1 MIYLKIQVMAHK
13 TKVVLYLLLVVCF
26 SLVPA
31 IHYSEWECGNTPSLS
46 KSGAPISNVRSFS
59 SDFAPLKDTLKE
71 RVPQNA
77 LTLMA
82 KRAVSNTLAQAKN
95 SRVQQSL
102 SSVITFD
109 IPISSATRSF
119 TRQIIS
125 HLRTE
130 FCLFASDTSPPFYSL
145 HQAQGHASLRQSS
158 GERFLIFL

>member
-1 MIYLKIQVMAHK
+1 MWKHPLIVEERFPL
-13 TKVVLYLLLVVCF
+13 
-26 SLVPA
+26 
-31 IHYSEWECGNTPSLS
+31 
-46 KSGAPISNVRSFS
+46 SNVRSFS

-77 LTLMA
+77 LNLMA

-125 HLRTE
+125 RYET
-130 FCLFASDTSPPFYSL
+130 C
-145 HQAQGHASLRQSS
+145 G
-158 GERFLIFL
+158 